1 MRSISIVFVVAAMVC
16 VGGCV
21 ATAQVGP
28 SGGDGYYYLG
38 ERWVQGNGQVVHET
52 IGGLKRDGAF
62 ASIRL
67 VVRNAPVQM
76 DDFWVTFG
84 DGQQWHP
91 GARLDFG
98 PGSETREIGLP
109 GGVRHIRRV
118 DFVMNNFPGNG
129 HAKVELWAR

>member
-1 MRSISIVFVVAAMVC
+1 MRTLSILVVVAAFI
-16 VGGCV
+16 GISGCV
-21 ATAQVGP
+21 VNGAVGP
-28 SGGDGYYYLG
+28 GGGYELLG
-38 ERWVQGNGQVVHET
+38 ERWVQGTGQVVHEG
-52 IGGLKRDGAF
+52 IGGLRRDGAF
-62 ASIRL
+62 SGIRI
-67 VVRNAPVQM
+67 VIHDAPVQM

-98 PGSETREIGLP
+98 PGSETRDIPLP

>member
-1 MRSISIVFVVAAMVC
+1 MRTLSILFLLAAMVIG

-21 ATAQVGP
+21 VNAQAGP
-28 SGGDGYYYLG
+28 GGYELLG
-38 ERWVQGNGQVVHET
+38 ERWVQGNGQVVHEG
-52 IGGLKRDGAF
+52 IGGLRRDGAF
-62 ASIRL
+62 TSIQL
-67 VVRNAPVQM
+67 VVHNAPVQM

-91 GARLDFG
+91 GTRLDFG
-98 PGSETREIGLP
+98 PGSETREIPL